1 MSARA
6 SSGDHVPVAKP
17 VMKKRKKE
25 QVPLKELL
33 TQDAVD
39 EEKKQR
45 RGTRKQQNELLE
57 EIENSKALLDDF
69 NSNKLRALREQ
80 NNKVFNGGDGSGAG
94 VMHTREG
101 FMDGQICGE
110 LAFAVLRRAD
120 KLDDLTHRIHFE
132 DLSQSL
138 AKTFRVDG
146 KFSWRSLGQDVGKL
160 FMRPTPLVSMLGS
173 LDKPEKVRVAAKQR
187 QAREQ
192 KGPEVRPET
201 IIQEAKIGADG
212 KEITDEEYSEA
223 TFARIKVL
231 SDLLS
236 KDTGEHK
243 AVNLL
248 SFLIDENDHVQ
259 TVENFFDLA
268 FLIKSCT
275 AEAIDDP
282 ITHQPMLHE
291 KKFLNDNTRDSKQI
305 VLSLNMKDIKKMAA
319 TLKKQHSRCPLHR
332 KDELYDAEDATEQAE
347 ILQRQFSEKLAES
360 QAIVAER
367 KTQSKAIK
375 SQKTQGK

>member
-1 MSARA
+1 MSSRGDG
-6 SSGDHVPVAKP
+6 SGAKP
-17 VMKKRKKE
+17 VLKKRKKE
-25 QVPLKELL
+25 EMPLKEAT
-33 TQDAVD
+33 TQDQVD

-45 RGTRKQQNELLE
+45 RDTRKQQNELLE

-80 NNKVFNGGDGSGAG
+80 NNKVFSGGDGVGAG

-192 KGPEVRPET
+192 KGPEVRPEL

-212 KEITDEEYSEA
+212 KEITDEEHNEA

-236 KDTGEHK
+236 KETGENE
-243 AVNLL
+243 AVNLF
-248 SFLIDENDHVQ
+248 SFLVDENDHVQ

-268 FLIKSCT
+268 FLIKNCS
-275 AEAIDDP
+275 AEVIDDAT
-282 ITHQPMLHE
+282 THQPMLHE
-291 KKFLNDNTRDSKQI
+291 KKFLGDMRLRESKQI
-305 VLSLNMKDIKKMAA
+305 VLSLNMKDIKKIAA
-319 TLKKQHSRCPLHR
+319 TLKKQRAHCPLHR
-332 KDELYDAEDATEQAE
+332 EDELYEAEDAAEQAE
-347 ILQRQFSEKLAES
+347 ILQRQFSEKLAQS

-375 SQKTQGK
+375 SQKTK